1 MAWGGTLPAPPQ
13 KPTRSIGLFLIMA
26 KSYPA
31 GREGLWPP
39 KAPRSPSSFFN
50 PQSRGHPHLPLPP
63 TSTVSTKPEARRCSP
78 LRPVPQR
85 WDEELAAF
93 AKAYAQQCVWGHNK
107 ERGRRGENLF
117 AITEEGMDVP
127 LAMEEW
133 HHEREHYNLSAATC
147 DQGQMCGHY
156 TQVRACRVGGTTQ
169 RVGGAA
175 RAVGGVGGVGGVGQG
190 LPLPFPAPRSGSPRS
205 KPPRS
210 FVEVLTGAPVLSRP
224 LTTPASQTV

>member
-1 MAWGGTLPAPPQ
+1 
-13 KPTRSIGLFLIMA
+13 MA

-31 GREGLWPP
+31 GREGLRPP
-39 KAPRSPSSFFN
+39 KAPRTPSSFFN

-63 TSTVSTKPEARRCSP
+63 TSTVSTEPEARCCSP

-156 TQVRACRVGGTTQ
+156 TQVRARRVGGATQ
-169 RVGGAA
+169 RVGGAS
-175 RAVGGVGGVGGVGQG
+175 RAVGGAALALGGWGRGCLSLSQLQDQAV
-190 LPLPFPAPRSGSPRS
+190 PALR
-205 KPPRS
+205 PPRS
-210 FVEVLTGAPVLSRP
+210 FVEVSTGAPVLSTP
-224 LTTPASQTV
+224 LTTLTLEEAQSLENLDGPSRPPLTEGT